1 MTTRSSPAEAGHSRI
16 VLGIL
21 TLIAAAGLAVASL
34 LAAQAREDVTAL
46 RCRVVELERRSPQ
59 VAEQLG
65 GIRSELAAIQQS
77 LGEIK
82 QDLRDIKKEG
92 KP

>member
-1 MTTRSSPAEAGHSRI
+1 MTSRSSQGEPGSGRL

-21 TLIAAAGLAVASL
+21 TLIAAAGLTIASL
-34 LAAQAREDVTAL
+34 LAAQTREDVAAL
-46 RCRVVELERRSPQ
+46 RCRIVELERRSPQ
-59 VAEQLG
+59 IAEQLG

-77 LGEIK
+77 LTDIK
-82 QDLRDIKKEG
+82 QDLRELKKEN